1 MVRSEAIEEEE
12 AGRIARITD
21 RLRDAVV
28 ELEVWRQNARS
39 AEERQALHRITA
51 LLGQAVAE
59 LRPGSDARDPFQ
71 GQLPLAGSPLVPG
84 TPHLVVESRR
94 AVPGSRSRDDRP

>member
-1 MVRSEAIEEEE
+1 MAMVRWKAIEEES
-12 AGRIARITD
+12 GRVARITD

-39 AEERQALHRITA
+39 TEERQALHRITA

-59 LRPGSDARDPFQ
+59 LREGEVVRDPFQ
-71 GQLPLAGSPLVPG
+71 EHLPLSPAVIGPG
-84 TPHLVVESRR
+84 TVKPAPASGRVTS
-94 AVPGSRSRDDRP
+94 